1 MIEPE
6 VIIVPFVF
14 GIPSFV
20 VLMRMWFKH
29 KEKMTTLTGA
39 TTVNATL
46 EARLARIEDA
56 VDTIAV
62 EMERMGEGQRFVT
75 KLLADRAAQQLPE
88 GQKNGGSGRVTTPH

>member
-1 MIEPE
+1 MVDPE
-6 VIIVPFVF
+6 IVIVPLVF

-39 TTVNATL
+39 TMTNAAL
-46 EARLARIEDA
+46 EARLARIEEA

-88 GQKNGGSGRVTTPH
+88 GQKNAGSGRVTTPH